1 MCEKAESVQAFR
13 QGQHA
18 IHGQQTV
25 GGLESGNA
33 AIGGRPQHRPLC
45 LLSDGDRNHP
55 RCDRGCRTARAA
67 AWRVFQIPRVARR
80 AWRAICEGGGF
91 CLSNQYRTTL
101 AHLANDGGIFRAN
114 SSFINWRA
122 VFSSQTPCLDNVF
135 CAEGDSCQLAFLCW
149 FLPPPLIPALSLHVA
164 LPILIYRFRARLQ
177 LVG

>member
-1 MCEKAESVQAFR
+1 MCEEAESVQAFR

-33 AIGGRPQHRPLC
+33 AIGGRPQYRPLC

-55 RCDRGCRTARAA
+55 CCDRGCRTARAS
-67 AWRVFQIPRVARR
+67 AWRVFQIPRVACR

-91 CLSNQYRTTL
+91 CLSNQYRTPF

-114 SSFINWRA
+114 STFVNWRA

-135 CAEGDSCQLAFLCW
+135 CAEEDSRQLAVPGW
-149 FLPPPLIPALSLHVA
+149 FLRHHLDPVVNGGIHGLNAI
-164 LPILIYRFRARLQ
+164 
-177 LVG
+177 